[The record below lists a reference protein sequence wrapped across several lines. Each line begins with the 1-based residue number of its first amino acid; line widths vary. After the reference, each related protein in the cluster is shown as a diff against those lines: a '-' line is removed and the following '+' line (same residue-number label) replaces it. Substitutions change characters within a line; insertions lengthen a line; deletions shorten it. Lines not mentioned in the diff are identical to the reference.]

1 MVTLQKNNNNNN
13 NRDEEEVLS
22 VLEHVQIVLI
32 ELYVQI
38 VGYE

>member
-1 MVTLQKNNNNNN
+1 MVTLQKNNNN